1 METKRKVSWA
11 VKAGLAFLA
20 IGLYGAL
27 SSTRETPSVDAASDF
42 TRLGYFKDAH
52 KNRLM
57 TYRMG
62 GQSADQVRAHA
73 EALLQSEGARLGA
86 YYYANGARI
95 PDAALTLARDYRA
108 ARAVVM
114 DSADFDAFRFVFLR
128 LQSGKAIFIDCRD
141 DAWGE
146 CR

>member
-1 METKRKVSWA
+1 
-11 VKAGLAFLA
+11 LA

-27 SSTRETPSVDAASDF
+27 SSTRETPSVDSPADF

-57 TYRMG
+57 AYRLG
-62 GQSADQVRAHA
+62 GQSADQVRTHA
-73 EALLQSEGARLGA
+73 EGMLHTDGARFGA
-86 YYYANGARI
+86 YYYAAGARI
-95 PDAALTLARDYRA
+95 PDAALTRARDYQS